1 MLNNNFFNNFIRSI
15 LKIPSLPF
23 SLKLKPSHK
32 ELEIINNIKLRLHY
46 NEKDECFKDYNDF
59 KRHVLKVLKSKNF
72 YSFLRDDEISNVMF
86 VNNRLYIIKELFYLI
101 KKLSLKKFMLL
112 KENNIGRP
120 LKFFL
125 FPYTSGNKIHHLY
138 HLYQFYDYK
147 NEEINQKTINEYD
160 LIFEFGG
167 GYGNNAQLINKM
179 SFKNTFII
187 FDLNE
192 ISYMQE
198 YYLKN
203 TINSNIV
210 NNNGEIIENKI
221 NLINNIDIIKNL
233 ENKYKKILFIS
244 CWALSETPISLR
256 ENFRELIN
264 KSDLLIAAQEYF
276 MNVNNLD
283 YFNGITKNFKNKKI
297 IERKIGFEKHYYY
310 FRNTKN

>member
-1 MLNNNFFNNFIRSI
+1 MLNNNFFNNLIRSI

-23 SLKLKPSHK
+23 SLKFKPSAK
-32 ELEIINNIKLRLHY
+32 ELEIIKSIKSSLNY

-59 KRHVLKVLKSKNF
+59 KKHVLKVLQSENF

-101 KKLSLKKFMLL
+101 KKLSFKKFMLL

-147 NEEINQKTINEYD
+147 NKEINQKTINEYD

-179 SFKNTFII
+179 GFKNTFIV

-192 ISYMQE
+192 ICYMQE
-198 YYLKN
+198 YYLRN
-203 TINSNIV
+203 TINSDLV
-210 NNNGEIIENKI
+210 NNNGKIKQNKI
-221 NLINNIDIIKNL
+221 NLINNIDIIKNI
-233 ENKYKKILFIS
+233 EKTYDKILFIS

-256 ENFRELIN
+256 ENFNGLIK

-276 MNVNNLD
+276 MDVNNLK
-283 YFNGITKNFKNKKI
+283 YFNRLTRDFKNKRI

-310 FRNTKN
+310 FRST